1 MVANNENG
9 RGGGAG
15 GVARGKF
22 ITLEGIDGAGKSTH
36 AKTIAGALEAQGRK
50 VLLTREPGGT
60 PLAEKLRELLLHQ
73 PMHLETEAL
82 LMFAARR
89 EHLEQLIYPA
99 LATGTWVVS
108 DRFTDASFAY
118 QGGGR
123 GLGVRRLEELERWV
137 QGNFQPDLTLLFD
150 VPVVVAR
157 GRMGRDAKLDRFER
171 EGEAF
176 FERVRQAY
184 LVRAAAA
191 PARIKVIDAS
201 QPIAN
206 INKELEKIILVHC
219 N

>member
-1 MVANNENG
+1 MVANSEIG
-9 RGGGAG
+9 RGG

-36 AKTIAGALEAQGRK
+36 AKTIADALEAQGRK
-50 VLLTREPGGT
+50 VLVTREPGGT
-60 PLAEKLRELLLHQ
+60 PLAESLRELLLHQ
-73 PMHLETEAL
+73 SMHLETEAL

-99 LATGTWVVS
+99 LGAGTWVVS

-123 GLGVRRLEELERWV
+123 GLTVKRLEELEQWV
-137 QGNFQPDLTLLFD
+137 QGSFQPDLTLLFD
-150 VPVVVAR
+150 VPVAVAR
-157 GRMGRDAKLDRFER
+157 GRMGREAKLDRFER

-201 QPIAN
+201 QPIAD
-206 INKELEKIILVHC
+206 INKELEKITLLHC